1 MTTPMMKQYKEIKAQ
16 YADCI
21 LFFRL
26 GDFYEMFGDDAVKA
40 SKILNITLTKRNKG
54 TENETPMCGI
64 PFHAAEGYIAKLT
77 QGGFKVAV
85 CEQVSDPS
93 EKGIVQRDVVRV
105 VTPATTMDAQVLD
118 ANKNNY
124 LVSLSYDRGV
134 WGIAKIDMTTGSC
147 MVTQTTHDQ
156 DVYHELLVL
165 RPAEVLITKKIDTNN
180 EVIALL
186 MDISLLHVYA
196 PTFFEKHDK
205 YIAQF
210 FSVHSLDTFGITKD
224 DVALEALAH
233 ALRYL
238 QETQKTTLPHI
249 QSIVVYS
256 LEDTML
262 LDVATFRNLDILVNS
277 YTGKE
282 EGSLYSVINE
292 TETSMGARLLRH
304 QVCHPLKN
312 LDQIVTRH
320 RAVACLMDEKECY
333 EQVDAFLQQTADI
346 ERLVGRIA
354 SGRFS
359 PRDFVA
365 LRESLQVHEVFTRIT
380 NLYESLH
387 HLKRYQISCSE
398 LMLVLEQA
406 FVTDPPAVIGQG
418 DIVAEGYDA
427 RLDEVRS
434 IARHSKEHLA
444 LLQTKEIER
453 TGIKSLKIKYN
464 KIFGYYIE
472 IPKTHKDKIPEDYE
486 IRQTLVQACRCTTPE
501 LQEYEYTIMN
511 AQDEI
516 LTIEMSVIENIRQMI
531 IALVPSLLEYAQG
544 IALLDMY
551 RSFAKVA
558 HRYDYVAPEMTLGYD
573 IEIIQGRHPVIERL
587 LPRGKYIPNDVIFNE
602 QDHQLLVL
610 TGPNMSGK
618 SSFLRQTALIV
629 LLAQIGSFVPAQSA
643 RIGVVDRIFTRVGA
657 SDNLTAG
664 QSTFMMEMQEAAYII
679 TNATRSS
686 LIIFDELGRGTSTY
700 DGVSIAWAI
709 VSYIHDAIGAKT
721 IFATHYHEL
730 IELANAL
737 PYAQNYS
744 VAVAQDG
751 GTIIFLHKVIPG
763 GISQSYGIHVAQL
776 AGLPQVVIAQARTM
790 LAEFELKHPEQQI
803 LFSQSSGVSDTKIT
817 QILKNID
824 INVLTPLEALQ
835 TLKILQDNLN
845 SDENS

>member
-1 MTTPMMKQYKEIKAQ
+1 MKAQ

-26 GDFYEMFGDDAVKA
+26 GDFYEMFGDDAISA

-77 QGGFKVAV
+77 QHGSKVAV

-105 VTPATTMDAQVLD
+105 VTPATTMDAHVLD
-118 ANKNNY
+118 ASKNNY
-124 LVSLSYDRGV
+124 LVSLSYEQGV

-147 MVTQTTHDQ
+147 MVTQTVHDQ
-156 DVYHELLVL
+156 DVYHELLAL
-165 RPAEVLITKKIDTNN
+165 RPAEVLITKKIDTSK

-196 PTFFEKHDK
+196 PSFFEKHEK
-205 YIAQF
+205 YIAHF
-210 FSVHSLDTFGITKD
+210 FSVHSLDTFGITTQS
-224 DVALEALAH
+224 AILEALAH

-249 QSIVVYS
+249 RSVVVYS

-262 LDVATFRNLDILVNS
+262 LDTATFRNLDILTNS

-282 EGSLYSVINE
+282 EGSLYSVMNE
-292 TETSMGARLLRH
+292 THTSMGARLLRYEI
-304 QVCHPLKN
+304 CHPLKKI
-312 LDQIVTRH
+312 DQITTRH
-320 RAVACLMDEKECY
+320 NAVACLVNERECC
-333 EQVDAFLQQTADI
+333 EQVDSLLQQTADI
-346 ERLVGRIA
+346 ERLVGRIS
-354 SGRFS
+354 SGRFY
-359 PRDFVA
+359 PRDFIA
-365 LRESLQVHEVFTRIT
+365 LRESLRAHEIFNRVTS
-380 NLYESLH
+380 LYEPLH
-387 HLKRYQISCSE
+387 HLKQYQILYSE
-398 LMLVLEQA
+398 LIMVLEQA
-406 FVTDPPAVIGQG
+406 FVEEPPALMGQG
-418 DIVAEGYDA
+418 DVIAPGYHA
-427 RLDEVRS
+427 RLDEVRDV
-434 IARHSKEHLA
+434 ARHSKEHLA

-472 IPKTHKDKIPEDYE
+472 IPRTHKDKIPQDYE
-486 IRQTLVQACRCTTPE
+486 IRQTLVQAHRCTTPE

-511 AQDEI
+511 AHEEI
-516 LTIEMSVIENIRQMI
+516 LSLEVSIVESVRQMVIE
-531 IALVPSLLEYAQG
+531 LVSSLSEYARG
-544 IALLDMY
+544 VALLDMY

-558 HRYDYVAPEMTLGYD
+558 VMYDYVAPKMISEYG
-573 IEIIQGRHPVIERL
+573 IEITQGRHPVIERL
-587 LPRGKYIPNDVIFNE
+587 LPRGKYIPNDVVFNE
-602 QDHQLLVL
+602 KDHQLIVL

-618 SSFLRQTALIV
+618 SSYLRQTALII
-629 LLAQIGSFVPAQSA
+629 LLAQIGSFVPATTA

-686 LIIFDELGRGTSTY
+686 LIVFDELGRGTSTY

-730 IELANAL
+730 IELADTL

-751 GTIIFLHKVIPG
+751 GDIVFLHKVIHG

-790 LAEFELKHPEQQI
+790 LTNFESKNPEQQI
-803 LFSQSSGVSDTKIT
+803 LFAQSQTVTSSKIAT
-817 QILKNID
+817 LLKEID
-824 INVLTPLEALQ
+824 INALTPLEALQ
-835 TLKILQDNLN
+835 TLKFLQDNL
-845 SDENS
+845 SDDENS

>member
-1 MTTPMMKQYKEIKAQ
+1 MTTPMMKQYQEIKAQ
-16 YADCI
+16 HRDCI

-54 TENETPMCGI
+54 TENEIPMCGI

-77 QGGFKVAV
+77 QGGLKVAV
-85 CEQVSDPS
+85 CEQISDPS
-93 EKGIVQRDVVRV
+93 EKGIVQRDVIRV
-105 VTPATTMDAQVLD
+105 VTPATTMDAQILD
-118 ANKNNY
+118 ATKNNY

-147 MVTQTTHDQ
+147 MVTQTQYDQ
-156 DVYHELLVL
+156 DVYHELLSL
-165 RPAEVLITKKIDTNN
+165 RPAEVLITKKIDTSN
-180 EVIALL
+180 EAIALL
-186 MDISLLHVYA
+186 MDISLLHVYT
-196 PTFFEKHDK
+196 PTFFEKYEK

-210 FSVHSLDTFGITKD
+210 FSVHSLDSFGIAEHE
-224 DVALEALAH
+224 VALEALAH

-238 QETQKTTLPHI
+238 EDTQKTTLPHI
-249 QSIVVYS
+249 RSVIVYS
-256 LEDTML
+256 LQDSML
-262 LDVATFRNLDILVNS
+262 LDTATFRNLDILTHS

-282 EGSLYSVINE
+282 EDSLYSVINE
-292 TETSMGARLLRH
+292 TQTSMGARLLRH
-304 QVCHPLKN
+304 EICHPLKN
-312 LDQIVTRH
+312 LEDITIRH
-320 RAVACLMDEKECY
+320 RAVACLKDEKECY
-333 EQVDAFLQQTADI
+333 EQVDAFLQETADI
-346 ERLVGRIA
+346 ERLVGRIS

-365 LRESLQVHEVFTRIT
+365 LRESLQVHEVFTRTT
-380 NLYESLH
+380 NLYKSLH

-398 LMLVLEQA
+398 LMVVLEQA
-406 FVTDPPAVIGQG
+406 FVSDPPAVIGQG
-418 DIVAEGYDA
+418 DLVAEGYDA
-427 RLDEVRS
+427 RLDEVRRS
-434 IARHSKEHLA
+434 AREGKEDLA
-444 LLQTKEIER
+444 LLQTKEIEK

-472 IPKTHKDKIPEDYE
+472 IPKTHKDKIPEEYE
-486 IRQTLVQACRCTTPE
+486 IRQTLVQGYRCTTPE

-511 AQDEI
+511 AHDEI
-516 LTIEMSVIENIRQMI
+516 LSLETSIVESIRQMI
-531 IALVPSLLEYAQG
+531 IELVPSLLEYSRG
-544 IALLDMY
+544 IAFLDMY
-551 RSFAKVA
+551 RSFAKIA
-558 HRYDYVAPEMTLGYD
+558 HMYDYVAPEMTSEYD
-573 IEIIQGRHPVIERL
+573 LEITQGRHPVIERL

-602 QDHQLLVL
+602 QDHQLIVL

-686 LIIFDELGRGTSTY
+686 LIVFDELGRGTSTY

-709 VSYIHDAIGAKT
+709 VSYIHDDLGAKT

-730 IELANAL
+730 IELADTL

-751 GTIIFLHKVIPG
+751 GTIIFLHKVIHG

-776 AGLPQVVIAQARTM
+776 AGLPQVVIAQARVM
-790 LAEFELKHPEQQI
+790 LTELESKNPEQQM
-803 LFSQSSGVSDTKIT
+803 LFSQSSSVPDTKIT
-817 QILKNID
+817 QILEDID

-835 TLKILQDNLN
+835 TLKFLQDNLN
-845 SDENS
+845 TDENS